1 MQKLNTYQISL
12 YNLDYPFGLIESI
25 FADTNVVNKLFE
37 NPIGKIKTFIG
48 SDININGSGF
58 LFQGNN
64 NHSFSFECSSKT
76 VPNFMKSYSSK
87 ILYINNSY
95 VIENIILELNIYK
108 NTDTNSTV
116 IELCLIQSK
125 NNDKTQ
131 CLREKLLNFGLKK
144 HFLLSLN
151 NIKKHINDSSKT
163 EYMKLYHSM
172 IFKSDLENA
181 YKLFRDFNNT
191 AKVLGT
197 DKLWDIKKKN
207 SIYSVNIGNGII
219 INYHRYKE
227 TENFDKS
234 KSLYYHKFK
243 GESPALNEWTK
254 IDFFKI
260 DDKNCLIIHE
270 TKIPKNINSSLYNTL
285 SNFTIYVLKKL
296 KYFIESNYK
305 DSKN

>member
-1 MQKLNTYQISL
+1 MQKLNTHQICL
-12 YNLDYPFGLIESI
+12 NNLDYPLGLIESL
-25 FADTNVVNKLFE
+25 FADTNIVNKLFE
-37 NPIGKIKTFIG
+37 NQIGKIKTFIG
-48 SDININGSGF
+48 SDINTNGSGF
-58 LFQGNN
+58 LFQGKND
-64 NHSFSFECSSKT
+64 HSFSFECSSKS

-95 VIENIILELNIYK
+95 VVENIILELNIYK
-108 NTDTNSTV
+108 NTTSNSTV
-116 IELCLIQSK
+116 IEFCLIQSK
-125 NNDKTQ
+125 NNDKTK

-172 IFKSDLENA
+172 IFKSDLENT
-181 YKLFRDFNNT
+181 YELFRDFNNT

-197 DKLWDIKKKN
+197 DKIWDIKKNN
-207 SIYSVNIGNGII
+207 SSYSVNIGNGII

-243 GESPALNEWTK
+243 GDSPALNEWTK

-260 DDKNCLIIHE
+260 DDKKCLIIHE
-270 TKIPKNINSSLYNTL
+270 TKIPKNINSNLYNTL

-296 KYFIESNYK
+296 KHFIESSHK